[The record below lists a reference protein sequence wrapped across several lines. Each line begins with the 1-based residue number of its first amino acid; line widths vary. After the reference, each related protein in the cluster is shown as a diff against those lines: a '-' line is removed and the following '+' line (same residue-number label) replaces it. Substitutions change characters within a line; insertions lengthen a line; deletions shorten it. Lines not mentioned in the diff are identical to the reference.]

1 MVAMVSLQRER
12 ILEAVQAMYTEVAAL
27 PGKVFHFPTGR
38 PACLQVGYPEAQLD
52 AIPATAVESFAGVG
66 YPFAADVVRSG
77 HDVLDVG
84 SGSGT
89 DALIAAR
96 MVGPKGR
103 VYALDMTESMRAKL
117 SANAARAALANLTVL
132 AAEAEEI
139 PLPDASIDVVT
150 SNGVLNLVPDKR
162 RALAEISRVLRPGG
176 RLQLSDIVLSRPI
189 SERSRQDP
197 KLWAEC
203 IVGAVKEED
212 YVDLRGAVGVTDV
225 EVLGRLDYF
234 SASSNADTRKV
245 AASFGAGSIV
255 LRATKGEGARRT
267 RIIGGRISARDA

>member
-1 MVAMVSLQRER
+1 MVAFVGQQRER
-12 ILEAVQAMYTEVAAL
+12 ILEAVQAMYAEVAAC

-38 PACLQVGYPEAQLD
+38 PACLLVGYPEAQLD

-66 YPFAADVVRSG
+66 YPFAADVVRAG

-96 MVGPKGR
+96 MVGPQGR

-132 AAEAEEI
+132 AGEAEQI
-139 PLPDASIDVVT
+139 PLPDASVDVVT

-162 RALAEISRVLRPGG
+162 RALAEIARVLRPGG

-189 SERSRQDP
+189 SETSRQNP

-203 IVGAVKEED
+203 IVGAVKEEEYAD
-212 YVDLRGAVGVTDV
+212 ILAALGFTGVRVLR
-225 EVLGRLDYF
+225 RLDYF
-234 SASSNADTRKV
+234 AASSSADTRKV
-245 AASFGAGSIV
+245 AASFGAESIV
-255 LRATKGEGARRT
+255 LCATKGA
-267 RIIGGRISARDA
+267 